1 MQHRKVYLRGS
12 TVRGTSGSFDSL
24 RAKTLTVG
32 SSLERVGAQTATI
45 NLLDV
50 KEVSVGDSK
59 ANGTMQI
66 RSGEDSGGRL
76 VLLPRWTPKA
86 GVITG
91 DLLPSITSQPNAP
104 EGAYTNLATTTSGK
118 GTGAVLDVVVAV
130 VGDPSTTP
138 VVTAVTVQ
146 NAGDQYKVGDTLTVA
161 ASSLGGA
168 PANLVFTLTDA
179 NVNNGG
185 EIQVTFFNKPV
196 LVNGAENTDR
206 YKTDIQNSLLLQ
218 GNLYV
223 GSGGSYNN
231 YKTVVCKQI
240 TFRNILSEL
249 KTAANV
255 LLNPNPFVANDT
267 GSAIST
273 PPTNTVARG
282 VAYQNLNTTVSN
294 GGTPPTLNI
303 TITDVNGVNTITGIT
318 VVSPGLGLFP
328 GHVLTVT
335 AGQLGVGSSEM
346 KFTLRDCDFKNV
358 EGNIALHS
366 NGVLQV
372 GNAPLTSDDRL
383 KHNEVGISRAVS
395 TLAKLEPMVY
405 DKTETFLPADYKG
418 PLDAEVT
425 PYRKESGFIAQ
436 DVQKIPELK
445 HLVTPGS
452 SNVPYSLNYHGLLA
466 FIVQASQE
474 NSSTISAQAKALSS
488 LTKKQASMASEI
500 RALKAQVQE
509 LKSSA

>member
-1 MQHRKVYLRGS
+1 MQHRNVYLRGS

-59 ANGTMQI
+59 ANGTMKI
-66 RSGEDSGGRL
+66 NSGEDSGGRL

-104 EGAYTNLATTTSGK
+104 AATYTNLATTTSGK

-138 VVTAVTVQ
+138 VVTAVTIQ

-161 ASSLGGA
+161 GSSLGNA

-179 NVNNGG
+179 NINNGG

-231 YKTVVCKQI
+231 YKTVHCKQI
-240 TFRNILSEL
+240 KFRTILSEL

-273 PPTNTVARG
+273 PPTNIDVGSYT
-282 VAYQNLNTTVSN
+282 NLSTTVSN
-294 GGTPPTLNI
+294 KESTPPTLDI

-318 VVSPGLGLFP
+318 VVSPGSGLSP
-328 GHVLTVT
+328 GKVLTVA

-346 KFTLRDCDFKNV
+346 KFTLRDCDFKSV
-358 EGNIALHS
+358 EDNIALQP

-372 GNAPLTSDDRL
+372 GTAPLTSDDRL

-418 PLDAEVT
+418 PLDPEVT